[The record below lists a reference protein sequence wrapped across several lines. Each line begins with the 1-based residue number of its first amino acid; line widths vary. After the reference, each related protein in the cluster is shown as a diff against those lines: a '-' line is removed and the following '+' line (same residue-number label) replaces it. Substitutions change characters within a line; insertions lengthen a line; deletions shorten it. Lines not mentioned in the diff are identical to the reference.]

1 MADRPARER
10 LDQALVARGLAPT
23 RSKAQAYVLAG
34 LVTINGEPAR
44 TAGQAVQLD
53 TAIVVQDLPRFV
65 SRQATSST
73 AS

>member
-34 LVTINGEPAR
+34 LVTITPACGFVDV
-44 TAGQAVQLD
+44 TGAMVAGVLGAGAVARRRSQK
-53 TAIVVQDLPRFV
+53 A
-65 SRQATSST
+65 
-73 AS
+73 